1 MGDGVRWVP
10 REEAVEV
17 VVKGMGG
24 KVVVEVV
31 AERRVQ
37 VAYHRK
43 EEWYGNGQ

>member
-17 VVKGMGG
+17 VGKGMG
-24 KVVVEVV
+24 VMVV